1 VKTLVVVGDEDAGC
15 RKPSE
20 FLERV
25 LPDARLVVVRRS
37 GHAVN
42 QEEPAE
48 FNRLC
53 LAFIDTVQVGC
64 A

>member
-1 VKTLVVVGDEDAGC
+1 VRTLVVVGNEDAGC
-15 RKPSE
+15 RNPSE

-25 LPDARLVVVRRS
+25 LPDARLVVVPRT

-53 LAFIDTVQVGC
+53 LAFIG
-64 A
+64 AG

>member
-1 VKTLVVVGDEDAGC
+1 
-15 RKPSE
+15 
-20 FLERV
+20 
-25 LPDARLVVVRRS
+25 
-37 GHAVN
+37 VN

-53 LAFIDTVQVGC
+53 LAFIEAVTVAG